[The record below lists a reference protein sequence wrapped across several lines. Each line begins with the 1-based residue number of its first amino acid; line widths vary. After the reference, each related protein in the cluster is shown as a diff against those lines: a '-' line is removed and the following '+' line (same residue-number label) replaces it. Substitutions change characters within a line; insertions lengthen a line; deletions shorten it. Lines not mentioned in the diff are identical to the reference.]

1 MPISLTEQ
9 AAREV
14 GTLLAGQGKAGAML
28 RVWVAG
34 AGCGG
39 LRYGLGI
46 DDKEP
51 EKDDTV
57 FDSNGVRVVIDPQ
70 SLSFMDGSTVK
81 WVDDGENSG
90 FDIENPNP
98 PPVSD
103 CNCGAGDECGAGD
116 GCGEGEGCGSPE
128 SADTPKEPKGRS
140 KGGSCCGGS

>member
-1 MPISLTEQ
+1 MPITVTEK

-14 GTLLAGQGKAGAML
+14 GTLLAGQGKTEAML

-39 LRYGLGI
+39 LRYGMGI
-46 DDKEP
+46 DEKEP
-51 EKDDTV
+51 EKDDCV
-57 FDSNGVRVVIDPQ
+57 FESNGVRVVIDPQ

-81 WVDDGENSG
+81 WIEAGESSG

-103 CNCGAGDECGAGD
+103 CNCGAGD
-116 GCGEGEGCGSPE
+116 GCGSPE
-128 SADTPKEPKGRS
+128 SADEPKGRS
-140 KGGSCCGGS
+140 TGGSCCGDS

>member
-1 MPISLTEQ
+1 MPITVTEK

-14 GTLLAGQGKAGAML
+14 GTLLAGQGKTEAML

-39 LRYGLGI
+39 LRYGMGI
-46 DDKEP
+46 DEKEP
-51 EKDDTV
+51 EKDDSV
-57 FDSNGVRVVIDPQ
+57 FESNGVRVVIDPQ

-81 WVDDGENSG
+81 WLDNGEKSG

-103 CNCGAGDECGAGD
+103 CNCGAGEGRGEAEGCGA
-116 GCGEGEGCGSPE
+116 EAGCGSPE
-128 SADTPKEPKGRS
+128 STEEPKGRS
-140 KGGSCCGGS
+140 TGGSCCGGS